1 MVSPRPPSKKAE
13 LEKYKQNHKWRE
25 IGMKN
30 ILEAPFMVEMIRTA
44 TNMYAHGWDERNGGN
59 ISLML
64 DANEIKE
71 YLDTENG
78 VLRTISTGFTA
89 PELDGKYFLVT
100 GTGKYFKNV
109 QYAPDVNLGIVRLK
123 EQGTQADLLWGY
135 TDGGQFTSEF
145 PAHMMSH
152 VARLKVD
159 PKNRVVMHCHPANL
173 LAMTYVHTLDERE
186 FTRTLWQMCTECI
199 VVFPEGVN
207 VLPWMLCGTN
217 EIGEATAEKMLTA
230 RLVVWSQHGI
240 YGAGKDLDE
249 TFGLIETAE
258 KAAEIYMKI
267 AHLPRLNTITDEQMH
282 QLEKRFGIKARD
294 GYLD

>member
-1 MVSPRPPSKKAE
+1 
-13 LEKYKQNHKWRE
+13 
-25 IGMKN
+25 MKN
-30 ILEAPFMVEMIRTA
+30 ILEAPFMAEMIRTT
-44 TNMYAHGWDERNGGN
+44 TNMYHQGWDERNGGN

-64 DANEIKE
+64 DEKDTAG
-71 YLDTENG
+71 YLNPEN
-78 VLRTISTGFTA
+78 VLRTIPTGFTA
-89 PELDGKYFLVT
+89 PELDGKVFLVT

-109 QYAPDVNLGIVRLK
+109 QYAPDLNLGIVRLK
-123 EQGTQADLLWGY
+123 GQGQQADLLWGY
-135 TDGGQFTSEF
+135 SDGGQFTSEF

-152 VARLKVD
+152 VARLGVN
-159 PKNRVVMHCHPANL
+159 PENRVVMHCHPANL
-173 LAMTYVHTLDERE
+173 LAMTYVHDLDEKQ
-186 FTRTLWQMCTECI
+186 FTRTLWQMCTECV
-199 VVFPEGVN
+199 VVFPDGVN

-217 EIGEATAEKMLTA
+217 EIGEATAEKMKTA

-267 AHLPRLNTITDEQMH
+267 AHLPRINTITDEQMH
-282 QLEKRFGIKARD
+282 LLEKRFNIKARE

>member
-1 MVSPRPPSKKAE
+1 MKKI
-13 LEKYKQNHKWRE
+13 Q
-25 IGMKN
+25 
-30 ILEAPFMVEMIRTA
+30 EAPFMVEMIRTA
-44 TNMYAHGWDERNGGN
+44 TNMYNHGWDERNGGN

-64 DANEIKE
+64 DEKDVSE

-78 VLRTISTGFTA
+78 VLRTMPTGFAA
-89 PELDGKYFLVT
+89 PELNGRYFLVT

-109 QYAPDVNLGIVRLK
+109 QYAPEINLGVVRLTENGK
-123 EQGTQADLLWGY
+123 KAELLWGFA
-135 TDGGQFTSEF
+135 DGGRFTSEF

-152 VARLKVD
+152 AARLKAD
-159 PKNRVVMHCHPANL
+159 AQNRVVMHCHPAHL

-217 EIGEATAEKMLTA
+217 EIGEATAEKMRTA
-230 RLVVWSQHGI
+230 RLVVWAQHGI
-240 YGAGKDLDE
+240 YGAGRDLDE

-267 AHLPRLNTITDEQMH
+267 AHLPRLNTITDGQLH
-282 QLEKRFGIKARD
+282 ALEKRVGVKARE
-294 GYLD
+294 GYLQE

>member
-1 MVSPRPPSKKAE
+1 ME
-13 LEKYKQNHKWRE
+13 E
-25 IGMKN
+25 IPMKD
-30 ILEAPFMVEMIRTA
+30 ILTAPFLVEMIRTT
-44 TNMYAHGWDERNGGN
+44 TNMYNHGWDERNGGN
-59 ISLML
+59 VSLML
-64 DANEIKE
+64 EPEEVAQ
-71 YLDTENG
+71 YLDVNC
-78 VLRTISTGFTA
+78 VARTIPTGFTA
-89 PELDGKYFLVT
+89 PELDGRYFLVT

-109 QYAPDVNLGIVRLK
+109 QYAPDVNLGIVRLRD
-123 EQGTQADLLWGY
+123 QGQQADLLWGFS
-135 TDGGQFTSEF
+135 DGGQFTSEF

-173 LAMTYVHTLDERE
+173 LAMTYVHSLDERA

-199 VVFPEGVN
+199 VVFPDGVN

-217 EIGEATAEKMLTA
+217 EIGDATAEKMRTA
-230 RLVVWSQHGI
+230 RLVVWSLHGI

-258 KAAEIYMKI
+258 KGAEIYMKI
-267 AHLPRLNTITDEQMH
+267 AHLPLLNTITDDQMH
-282 QLEKRFGIKARD
+282 QLEKRFNIKARE